1 MKLKKEGKLMSV
13 LLHVVVDNY
22 DIAKQVTNVLLKN
35 DISNVVVR
43 RGIEVIDSGDERHI
57 NVIED
62 PAFNNL
68 PLIVETVIDDE
79 QLTQISPAL
88 QKVVSAQN
96 GQINVIP
103 GITGEEVN
111 MSSKFVNMKYFIHPE
126 ERWVFEQNYEKVIQ
140 VLQKHH
146 VNWATVTKGLA
157 GYSAN
162 STRELNKIDD
172 FIQLTEHIPVIIE
185 GIVPTAEVDAIIKE
199 TKPLFKDG
207 IIFTTP
213 INVVDENI

>member
-1 MKLKKEGKLMSV
+1 MSV

-126 ERWVFEQNYEKVIQ
+126 EHWVFEKDYEKVIQ

-157 GYSAN
+157 GYGAN

-213 INVVDENI
+213 IDVVDENI

>member
-1 MKLKKEGKLMSV
+1 MSV

-43 RGIEVIDSGDERHI
+43 RGIEVIDSGDKRHI

-157 GYSAN
+157 GYGAN

>member
-1 MKLKKEGKLMSV
+1 MSV

-146 VNWATVTKGLA
+146 VNWVTVTKGLA
-157 GYSAN
+157 G
-162 STRELNKIDD
+162 LWC
-172 FIQLTEHIPVIIE
+172 
-185 GIVPTAEVDAIIKE
+185 
-199 TKPLFKDG
+199 
-207 IIFTTP
+207 
-213 INVVDENI
+213 

>member
-43 RGIEVIDSGDERHI
+43 RGIEVIDSGDKRHI

-157 GYSAN
+157 GYGAN

>member
-1 MKLKKEGKLMSV
+1 MSV

-157 GYSAN
+157 GYGAN
-162 STRELNKIDD
+162 STRELNKIDN

>member
-1 MKLKKEGKLMSV
+1 MSV

-35 DISNVVVR
+35 DISNVVVK

-157 GYSAN
+157 GYGAN

>member
-1 MKLKKEGKLMSV
+1 MSV

-157 GYSAN
+157 GYGAN

-213 INVVDENI
+213 IDVVDENI

>member
-1 MKLKKEGKLMSV
+1 MSV

>member
-1 MKLKKEGKLMSV
+1 MSV

-157 GYSAN
+157 GYGAN

>member
-1 MKLKKEGKLMSV
+1 MSV

-126 ERWVFEQNYEKVIQ
+126 ERWGFEQNYEKVIQ

-157 GYSAN
+157 GYGAN

>member
-1 MKLKKEGKLMSV
+1 MSV

-146 VNWATVTKGLA
+146 VNWVTVTKGLA
-157 GYSAN
+157 GYGAN

>member
-1 MKLKKEGKLMSV
+1 MSV

-126 ERWVFEQNYEKVIQ
+126 KRWVFEQNYEKVIQ

-157 GYSAN
+157 GYGAN